1 MDFFKIISKDKETN
15 ARVGKIS
22 TSRGIINTPVYMP
35 VGTKATVKAV
45 TQHQLYE
52 MGCEI
57 ILANLYHLYLQPGI
71 EVIEKAGGLHK
82 FMNWERDILTDS
94 GGFQVFSLS
103 KIRKITDEGV
113 EFKSIID
120 GSYHFFAPEEVI
132 KMQARLGSDIIM
144 VLDECISYNENYKY
158 TMEAVKRTLK
168 WAEIS
173 IKTRNVMN
181 KNRNEVDKLK
191 VFGIIQ
197 GGFIKDIRKF
207 CAESISGMDFSGIA
221 IGGLSVGE
229 QREITLD
236 ILNYTID
243 FIDKSKPVY
252 FMGLGDPEGII
263 DAISSGVDMFDC
275 VMPTRISRNGSA
287 FTSAGKINIKNK
299 KYTDD
304 FSQLDEKCDCY
315 TCKNYTKSYLKHLYK
330 SKEILS
336 SILLTI
342 HNLKFMFNL
351 VENAKNSIKKGKFK
365 DFREEFKKNYNK
377 NRNS

>member
-351 VENAKNSIKKGKFK
+351 VENAKNSIEKGKFK